1 MINEVLDG
9 ASSMKVV
16 CLVIND
22 RDEELFLPINVLKPS
37 MTLFINIRRKKRKDD
52 TDQVS
57 QKCVSIFFHVW
68 DSLKVM

>member
-37 MTLFINIRRKKRKDD
+37 MTLFINIRRKKRKDN

-57 QKCVSIFFHVW
+57 QKCVSIFFSTYVTF
-68 DSLKVM
+68 